1 LTKKIIWAKRHT
13 CENYLLQYSSAKAF
27 LFYYESAN
35 RGDQKESHM
44 KEVVIVSGV
53 RTAIGTFGASLKD
66 VSAIKLGAI
75 AIREVLKKVH
85 LKPIV
90 QKELL
95 EVSPDA
101 FKGAGMTELEKSN
114 YKWDESMQGVQV
126 DEVIMGNVIQAGQGQ
141 NPGRQAMIYAGVP
154 KETNAFTINKV
165 CASGLKAIALGAQS
179 ILAGEAEVVV
189 AGGME
194 NMSQVPYAFPLG
206 RWGARMFNQEMVD
219 LMVFDGLFEIFYGYH
234 MGLTAENI
242 AEKFGIS
249 RKEQDELGLLS
260 HQRARA
266 AIKNGNF
273 KEEIV
278 PVVIP
283 QKKGDP
289 ILFDTDERPM
299 DTSLEKMGKLA
310 TAFKAGGTVTAGNAS
325 GINDAAAAV
334 LLMTKEKAKAL
345 NLEPMGTIRS
355 YAAGGV
361 DPAYMGLGPIPA
373 VRKALKKAGVTLND
387 IGLIELNE
395 AFASQAIACIREL
408 QFDMEKTNVN
418 GSGISLG
425 HPIGCSGARLIVTLL
440 HEMKRRKVNL
450 GLASLCIGGGQ
461 GMAMII
467 EKS

>member
-1 LTKKIIWAKRHT
+1 MR
-13 CENYLLQYSSAKAF
+13 
-27 LFYYESAN
+27 
-35 RGDQKESHM
+35 
-44 KEVVIVSGV
+44 EVVIVSGA
-53 RTAIGTFGASLKD
+53 RTAVGNFGGSLKD
-66 VSAIKLGAI
+66 VPAVKLGAV
-75 AIREVLKKVH
+75 AIREAVRKAG
-85 LKPIV
+85 LKPV
-90 QKELL
+90 TKKEVLDMAP
-95 EVSPDA
+95 EM
-101 FKGAGMTELEKSN
+101 FKGMGLIELEKT
-114 YKWDESMQGVQV
+114 YHQWDGARAEVHI
-126 DEVIMGNVIQAGQGQ
+126 DEVIMGNVLQAGQGQ
-141 NPGRQAMIYAGVP
+141 NPARQAMISAGIP
-154 KETNAFTINKV
+154 KEANAFTINKV
-165 CASGLKAIALGAQS
+165 CASGLKAIALAAQS
-179 ILAGEAEVVV
+179 IQLGDADVMV

-194 NMSQVPYAFPLG
+194 NMSPVPYAFPLG

-219 LMVFDGLFEIFYGYH
+219 LMVFDGLWELFYGYH

-266 AIKNGNF
+266 AIQSGKF

-289 ILFDTDERPM
+289 LSFDTDERPM
-299 DTSLEKMGKLA
+299 DTSLEKMGKLP
-310 TAFKAGGTVTAGNAS
+310 TAFKKGGTVTAGNAS

-334 LLMTKEKAKAL
+334 LMMSKEKAKEL
-345 NLEPMGTIRS
+345 NLEPLGKIRAFAS
-355 YAAGGV
+355 GGI

-373 VRKALKKAGVTLND
+373 VKKALKKAGVSLQD

-408 QFDMEKTNVN
+408 KFDMEKTNLN

-440 HEMKRRKVNL
+440 HEMKRRQVNL
-450 GLASLCIGGGQ
+450 GLATLCIGGGQ

-467 EKS
+467 EK